1 MLLAHALPIEVLIS
15 KGGPE
20 PARSVLRWK
29 ACSMGIIIAHT
40 PNGDSHIDV

>member
-1 MLLAHALPIEVLIS
+1 MSFVQALPIEVLIL

-20 PARSVLRWK
+20 VARSVLRWK
-29 ACSMGIIIAHT
+29 ACSMGPIIAPA